1 MTLTSFGQTVEPWNP
16 TNSING
22 IMKAFVT
29 GILVLA
35 VAVALASAAPRP
47 EDKETLVPVA
57 VIADVN
63 TSTQGTP
70 ADNMGLKQNPIVD
83 AFNNLISNIPNP
95 LANVFSNGNPAA
107 DASGTTAPAANPAQG
122 VLDAINN
129 VGAAFSNTW
138 NSLTSNVS
146 NAFSGATQPAKAG
159 ETPTTAAPV
168 ADVAVTVSA

>member
-1 MTLTSFGQTVEPWNP
+1 
-16 TNSING
+16 
-22 IMKAFVT
+22 MKAFVT

-47 EDKETLVPVA
+47 EDKETVVPVA
-57 VIADVN
+57 VIADVT

-95 LANVFSNGNPAA
+95 LANVFSTGNPAG
-107 DASGTTAPAANPAQG
+107 DATGTAAPAANPAQG
-122 VLDAINN
+122 VLDAFNN

-138 NSLTSNVS
+138 NSLTTNVS
-146 NAFSGATQPAKAG
+146 NAFNGAAAQPAKAG
-159 ETPTTAAPV
+159 ETPTTAAPEV
-168 ADVAVTVSA
+168 ADVSVTVSA